1 MALRLPAGLFTLIFL
16 IIFLRFFMIKH
27 PLLILPFFFLAC
39 SNAQQK
45 GSLVVKTILPKELKE
60 ISGITASGTDIW
72 AITDKPHATVYRLD
86 LSGNLKQQVEITNA
100 EATDVEAVAA
110 DADYIYIGDV
120 GDNTGDRV
128 ERRIIKVAKSAI
140 KKEKDAKVTGE
151 VIGFVFAGGGQT
163 ESKKQNNFDC
173 ESLLSYKDS
182 LYVFTKDRQDKETRL
197 FVLPKKAGKHT
208 ARFIDS
214 FDSKGLITDAAINPA
229 NNEVALTGYHKG
241 HKFPFIIL
249 FSNFS
254 SNDFFSGNHKKIN
267 LADKSWD
274 WQLEGITYGNNNNVY
289 FTCEGTKQV
298 AATFYGIQRENLD
311 KLNKKK
317 NQGNAE
323 TNDNDEPELSRK
335 GHLKM

>member
-1 MALRLPAGLFTLIFL
+1 MTKYL
-16 IIFLRFFMIKH
+16 
-27 PLLILPFFFLAC
+27 LLILPCFFLAC

-45 GSLVVKTILPKELKE
+45 SPLVVKTGLPKELKE
-60 ISGITASGTDIW
+60 ISGITASGKDIW

-120 GDNTGDRV
+120 GDNTGTRM
-128 ERRIIKVAKSAI
+128 ERKIIKVAKAAI
-140 KKEKDAKVTGE
+140 KGEKDAKVTGE
-151 VIGFVFAGGGQT
+151 VIEFAFAGGGQT

-197 FVLPKKAGKHT
+197 FVLPKTGGKHT

-229 NNEVALTGYHKG
+229 NNELALTGYHKG
-241 HKFPFIIL
+241 HKFPFIL
-249 FSNFS
+249 VFSNFS
-254 SNDFFSGNHKKIN
+254 GNDFFSGDHKKIH

-274 WQLEGITYGNNNNVY
+274 WQLEGITYGNDNTVY
-289 FTCEGTKQV
+289 FACEGTKQV
-298 AATFYGIQRENLD
+298 AATFYGIKRENLN

-317 NQGNAE
+317 TEGNAE
-323 TNDNDEPELSRK
+323 TNDSDEPELTRK